1 VGVEGACDLLKDGTV
16 VTVDTKQRL
25 IYEGRVKE
33 LLHYELVQAPAFEEA
48 PEFRQ
53 LRRVLK
59 RIAPLN
65 LIDPQAPEFTP
76 QGCQSVHDIIRFI
89 HEKAVEELMD
99 LPRFM
104 KRFKGIKVWSLTSD
118 IPIGLKI
125 LDLGG
130 GIDVGA
136 QGTKVLPEQV
146 TSLPLKALWG
156 GVAAPGVWST
166 EPVAVDFKGMMSSL
180 TKTWTET
187 PGSTAY
193 AGFNLAVISDIYMN
207 LHLRL
212 GYHLNLIDARMHPE
226 AQHNHIYFRFVGGVT
241 DMTRRSRRA
250 HLLAQIL
257 SKYQFKVDVKGD
269 LVVARVLHLPPE
281 EMAERLEVLGE
292 LIGFTR
298 QLDIQ
303 LKTDEDIPQFLDS
316 FFQQHSPA
324 DKSPSL

>member
-1 VGVEGACDLLKDGTV
+1 MQT
-16 VTVDTKQRL
+16 
-25 IYEGRVKE
+25 
-33 LLHYELVQAPAFEEA
+33 PAFEEA

-118 IPIGLKI
+118 VPIGLKI

-130 GIDVGA
+130 GIDPDA
-136 QGTKVLPEQV
+136 QGNKVREDQI
-146 TSLPLKALWG
+146 TSLPLKALWE
-156 GVAAPGVWST
+156 GVSAPGVWNT
-166 EPVAVDFKGMMSSL
+166 EPIPVDFRGMMSSL
-180 TKTWTET
+180 TKTMTDT
-187 PGSTAY
+187 PGSTGY
-193 AGFNLAVISDIYMN
+193 VGFNLAVISDIYMN

-226 AQHNHIYFRFVGGVT
+226 AQHNHIYFRFLGGVT
-241 DMTRRSRRA
+241 DITRRSRRA

-269 LVVARVLHLPPE
+269 LVVARILHLPQE

-303 LKTDEDIPQFLDS
+303 LKTDDDIPAFLET